1 MTGIRTLAI
10 DCGGSGIKGAL
21 LDERGELTSARTRV
35 AVEYPMT
42 PQAFLRVLDDID
54 AESGTFD
61 RATIGMPGMIRHG
74 VVINTPH
81 YITDAGPHTA
91 VNRELA
97 GRWRRFP
104 MQEALVEQW
113 GRPVRVLNDA
123 QVHGAAVI
131 TGVGYEVIFT
141 LGTGLGCAI
150 FDEGQVVPKIEL
162 SRAPVRKHQIYD
174 TWVGAAARRRIGR
187 AKWERRVLRAIAG
200 LRPMFEW
207 DRLYLGGGEARKIT
221 CKLPDDVTR
230 VPNIVGIQGGARIWE
245 LSQ

>member
-1 MTGIRTLAI
+1 MTRIRTLAI

-21 LDERGELTSARTRV
+21 LDERGELISPRTRV
-35 AVEYPMT
+35 SVQYPLT
-42 PQAFLRVLDDID
+42 PADFLGVLDGI
-54 AESGTFD
+54 ANESGTFD
-61 RATIGMPGMIRHG
+61 RATVGMPGMIRHG

-81 YITDAGPHTA
+81 YITDAGPHTP
-91 VNRELA
+91 VNPALA
-97 GRWRRFP
+97 DLWRRFP
-104 MQEALVEQW
+104 MRSALVEQW

-131 TGVGYEVIFT
+131 TGKGYEVMFT

-174 TWVGAAARRRIGR
+174 TWVGAAARRRVGR
-187 AKWERRVLRAIAG
+187 AKWERRVLQAIDG

-207 DRLYLGGGEARKIT
+207 DRLYLGGGEARRIT

-245 LSQ
+245 LSE